1 MLDDSPAA
9 SAPAAD
15 AISTVSERLQDPIG
29 KALNVLEKA
38 FREEIENVRREERE
52 RIEQHVQARVVQIR
66 KRAEEVI
73 REKLLLARARDK
85 ERRTLAEERL
95 RQNYEKLK
103 RMANKITHQKA
114 QIQRARRQLQQQLVG
129 ADEVH
134 RQLANLGQTMTKQL
148 DNLEEMTPEEE
159 IKFSR

>member
-1 MLDDSPAA
+1 M
-9 SAPAAD
+9 
-15 AISTVSERLQDPIG
+15 
-29 KALNVLEKA
+29 
-38 FREEIENVRREERE
+38 RREERE

-85 ERRTLAEERL
+85 ERRTLAEKRL

-114 QIQRARRQLQQQLVG
+114 QIQRTRRQLQQKLLA

-134 RQLANLGQTMTKQL
+134 RQLADLGQTMTKQL